1 MEWLPKLLDNLDS
14 AAYAA
19 HQAWA
24 GYLRWAVLGFVLMA
38 IAIAVV
44 ALSPGARLFAIAAG
58 LSYLAAECLDLIIA
72 RFVLPRQA
80 RRAMQA
86 GS

>member
-1 MEWLPKLLDNLDS
+1 MPKLLDNLDS

-24 GYLRWAVLGFVLMA
+24 GYLRWAFLGFALLM

-44 ALSPGARLFAIAAG
+44 AFSPGVRLFAIAAG
-58 LSYLAAECLDLIIA
+58 LSYMAAECLDLVFA
-72 RFVLPRQA
+72 RFVLPRYANQA
-80 RRAMQA
+80 RQVSQA
-86 GS
+86 R